1 LAKVFVLDNSIVMAW
16 CFREIE
22 NAYAHQILEVLM
34 VGKAFVPAIWLL
46 EVGNS
51 ILVAE
56 RRNRITP
63 GDGPAFLDS
72 LAAMPIQVEPE
83 SADRVLGEILDLARK
98 HQLSTYYTSYLDLAM
113 RRKIPLATQDKALTR
128 AAAACGVPLFEP

>member
-1 LAKVFVLDNSIVMAW
+1 M
-16 CFREIE
+16 
-22 NAYAHQILEVLM
+22 
-34 VGKAFVPAIWLL
+34 GKAFVPAIWLL
-46 EVGNS
+46 EVGNG

-56 RRNRITP
+56 RRNRIAL

-98 HQLSTYYTSYLDLAM
+98 HQLSTYDASYLDLAM
-113 RRKIPLATQDKALTR
+113 RRKIPLATQDKALIR
-128 AAAACGVPLFEP
+128 AATACGVALFEP

>member
-1 LAKVFVLDNSIVMAW
+1 MAW

-22 NAYAHQILEVLM
+22 NAYAHLILEVLL

-46 EVGNS
+46 EVGNG

-56 RRNRITP
+56 RRNRIAP

-98 HQLSTYYTSYLDLAM
+98 HQLSTYDASYLDLAM
-113 RRKIPLATQDKALTR
+113 RRKIPLATQDKALIR
-128 AAAACGVPLFEP
+128 AATACGVALFDP